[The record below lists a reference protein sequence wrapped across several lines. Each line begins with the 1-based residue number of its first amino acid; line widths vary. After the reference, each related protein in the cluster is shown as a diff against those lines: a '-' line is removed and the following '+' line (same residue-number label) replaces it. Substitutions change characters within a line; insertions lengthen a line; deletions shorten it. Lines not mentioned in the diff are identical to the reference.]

1 MEAVLNTPF
10 DQERF
15 LDFLLHFATMQTSVG
30 VQTSRIV
37 LNTTR
42 IAEALS
48 AQRGYIDYTTLPRK
62 GYTLRVPLT
71 CAYDYGPYSS

>member
-1 MEAVLNTPF
+1 MEAVLNTSF

-42 IAEALS
+42 IAEAYGYSVTIMLF
-48 AQRGYIDYTTLPRK
+48 QRNVAISIIPRCPEK
-62 GYTLRVPLT
+62 V
-71 CAYDYGPYSS
+71 